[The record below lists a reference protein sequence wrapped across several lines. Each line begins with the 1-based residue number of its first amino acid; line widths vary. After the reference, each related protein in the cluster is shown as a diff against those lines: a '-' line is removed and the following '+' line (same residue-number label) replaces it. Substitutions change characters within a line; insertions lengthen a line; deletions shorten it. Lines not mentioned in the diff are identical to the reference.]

1 MSLWVIIMT
10 GSSLVVRR
18 ISPELGKNRSLCDRH
33 MKFGMYRE

>member
-10 GSSLVVRR
+10 GSSLVRR

-33 MKFGMYRE
+33 MKFGM